1 MEPCGSSHTATKT
14 VVVEVPFKFCISL
27 AAHKFSHFN
36 IAVDT
41 VFFVS
46 LNTKKVLEELIL

>member
-14 VVVEVPFKFCISL
+14 VAVEVPFKLCINL
-27 AAHKFSHFN
+27 AAHKFSHFD

-41 VFFVS
+41 VSFVS
-46 LNTKKVLEELIL
+46 LN